1 MKKKK
6 KVSSKFHVL
15 VQAPL
20 SSHIETAYN
29 VGVMKKETQLVKSVF
44 RCIKMDIQQ
53 FQNNRN

>member
-53 FQNNRN
+53 F

>member
-44 RCIKMDIQQ
+44 RYFI
-53 FQNNRN
+53 FLAF